1 VAAGD
6 VIERIR
12 VPFLDLGHAHAPI
25 KDEILAR
32 ISELIDRGDF
42 TNGDAVAAFE
52 VAFARLCGTRHCVG
66 LASGLD
72 ALRLGLLAAGIEPG
86 DEVVVPANTFIATFE
101 AITQAGGVPVPA
113 DVSWSDYN
121 LDPRAAERAIG
132 PRTRFLLPVHLY
144 GQLADMHTLAA
155 IAGANDIRI
164 VEDACQAHGAQR
176 DGLRPGADG
185 RTAAFSFYPGKNLGA
200 MGDAG
205 ALVTDDDG
213 LDAVVRAL
221 REHGQ
226 RVKHDHEW
234 IGWTARLDTIQA
246 IVLQCKLPCLRGG
259 NDERQRLAALY
270 DDALT
275 GVGDLV
281 LAPVPSGSQPVRH
294 LYPVRTRDPG
304 RLARRLAS
312 EGIATGRHYPQPAH
326 LSGAY
331 AHLGL
336 GPGSFPVTETL
347 ARELLSLP
355 IYPGMTEAQLT
366 LVTDRIQDHFRAG

>member
-1 VAAGD
+1 VAAT
-6 VIERIR
+6 EAMESIR
-12 VPFLDLGHAHAPI
+12 VPFLDLGHVHAPI
-25 KDEILAR
+25 RAEILAR
-32 ISELIDRGDF
+32 ISALIDRGDF

-52 VAFARLCGTRHCVG
+52 REFATLCRAGHCVG
-66 LASGLD
+66 LSSGLD

-113 DVSWSDYN
+113 DVGWSDYN
-121 LDPRAAERAIG
+121 LDPAAVEQAIG

-144 GQLADMHTLAA
+144 GQLADMRGLAA
-155 IAGANDIRI
+155 IAGAADVRV

-176 DGLRPGADG
+176 DGLGPGADG
-185 RTAAFSFYPGKNLGA
+185 RIAAFSFYPGKNLGA

-205 ALVTDDDG
+205 ALVTDDGD
-213 LDAVVRAL
+213 LAAVVRAL

-226 RVKHDHEW
+226 RVKHDHAW

-246 IVLQCKLPCLRGG
+246 IVLQCKLPGLAAA
-259 NDERQRLAALY
+259 NEERRRFAALY
-270 DDALT
+270 DEALT
-275 GVGDLV
+275 AVGDLV
-281 LAPVPSGSQPVRH
+281 LPPVPAGSRPVRH
-294 LYPVRTRDPG
+294 LYPVRTREPE

-355 IYPGMTEAQLT
+355 IYPGMTEGQLT
-366 LVTDRIQDHFRAG
+366 LVTDRIRDHFRAG